1 MPDHTSSSLPVHAD
15 TGALRGPSGDGAIAR
30 HEPPSAV
37 VLMLVVVTVANV
49 VTAGSCVVTDAIP
62 PGPTDAATVALDT
75 RSNVTAPLASTP
87 SRSAVIPPPLAA
99 TTMNPTTINT
109 HGRTPTRSGQRRCG
123 ITELCATSEV
133 PTTLLNPRCQRSVAG

>member
-15 TGALRGPSGDGAIAR
+15 TGALRGPSGDGAITR

-37 VLMLVVVTVANV
+37 ALALLVATVANV

-62 PGPTDAATVALDT
+62 PGPTDAAPVALGT
-75 RSNVTAPLASTP
+75 RSNVTVPLASTR
-87 SRSAVIPPPLAA
+87 SRPAVTPPPPAA

-109 HGRTPTRSGQRRCG
+109 HGRTPTRSVPRQCG
-123 ITELCATSEV
+123 TTELCATNEV
-133 PTTLLNPRCQRSVAG
+133 PTTLLNPRPCR

>member
-15 TGALRGPSGDGAIAR
+15 TGALRGPSGDGAITR
-30 HEPPSAV
+30 HESTGAV
-37 VLMLVVVTVANV
+37 VLLLVVVTVANV

-123 ITELCATSEV
+123 ITGLCATREV
-133 PTTLLNPRCQRSVAG
+133 PTTLLNPRSQRSVAG